1 MKKILAIS
9 LAMLMLLGMISCA
22 GYAEGESLLAKDDS
36 AYVSMTMAELYEEAK
51 KEAAEGKTLAVYS
64 TTSSTSQAVTA
75 FQEAYPDIPI
85 EFTKYKDNALAE
97 LIPQEAKGTGYGD
110 VVIAADSSGETYM
123 EWYPAGY
130 VLAYYPAM
138 IEDTLVENY
147 TDFGV
152 PITMEADIWYYNTE
166 TFPDGAPVSNWWQ
179 VLEKNEDGTYK
190 YKLASHPT
198 SKLGFASDMSNMVL
212 LSDELAQ
219 AYKDLYGTD
228 LEYTYDA
235 SELGVEENNA
245 GYEWLYRY
253 LQADVTTFT
262 DSDEVVEFV
271 NGSTPEEPILGFCPR
286 LKLDNARDAGFT
298 LDYITDMAPFSG
310 FAKTKY
316 VYICTNT
323 DNPAAARLFAFFAL
337 GGEDGK
343 GAGYVPFVDREGA
356 YPTISTF
363 DASAINR
370 FTLEELGSRPTDLQF
385 VYDHYLDIQDFWT
398 LYADKFMG

>member
-1 MKKILAIS
+1 
-9 LAMLMLLGMISCA
+9 
-22 GYAEGESLLAKDDS
+22 
-36 AYVSMTMAELYEEAK
+36 
-51 KEAAEGKTLAVYS
+51 
-64 TTSSTSQAVTA
+64 
-75 FQEAYPDIPI
+75 
-85 EFTKYKDNALAE
+85 
-97 LIPQEAKGTGYGD
+97 
-110 VVIAADSSGETYM
+110 
-123 EWYPAGY
+123 
-130 VLAYYPAM
+130 M
-138 IEDTLVENY
+138 IEETLDKNY
-147 TDFGV
+147 TAFGV
-152 PITMEADIWYYNTE
+152 PITLEADIWYYSTT
-166 TFPDGAPVSNWWQ
+166 TFPDGAPVNNWWQ
-179 VLEKNEDGTYK
+179 VLEKNEDGSYK

-212 LSDELAQ
+212 HSEELEK

-253 LQADVTTFT
+253 LQADLTTFT
-262 DSDEVVEFV
+262 DSDEVVEYV
-271 NGSTPEEPILGFCPR
+271 NTSTPEEPILGFCTS

-323 DNPAAARLFAFFAL
+323 DSPAAARLFAFFAL

-370 FTLEELGSRPTDLQF
+370 FTLEELGSMPTDLEF
-385 VYDHYLDIQDFWT
+385 VYDHYLDVQDFWT
-398 LYADKFMG
+398 LYADRFMS